1 MNRFGLT
8 FHHLGLAVP
17 STAEAMQFL
26 GPLGYRQ
33 GPVVFDP
40 LQKVN
45 LSMCRHATMPDVEL
59 VWPGDEPSPID
70 RMLKRGGPLV
80 YHFCYSTADAAA
92 SLDVL
97 LGQMAAYPDLNS
109 MSLDDLHAYSIMGE
123 FEPADLSEQLRGL
136 HHCARLNLQ
145 SNPQFTAVR
154 LKGEQ
159 NQLVRVVG

>member
-17 STAEAMQFL
+17 STVEAVQFL
-26 GPLGYRQ
+26 SLLGYRH

-45 LSMCRHATMPDVEL
+45 LSMCWSDSMPDIEL

-80 YHFCYSTADAAA
+80 YHFCYATADAAA
-92 SLDVL
+92 SLA
-97 LGQMAAYPDLNS
+97 GMAAEGIEVLELAPPQPAVLFGGRAVS
-109 MSLDDLHAYSIMGE
+109 FHSVAGFGLIELIHADGE
-123 FEPADLSEQLRGL
+123 AKEA
-136 HHCARLNLQ
+136 
-145 SNPQFTAVR
+145 
-154 LKGEQ
+154 
-159 NQLVRVVG
+159 